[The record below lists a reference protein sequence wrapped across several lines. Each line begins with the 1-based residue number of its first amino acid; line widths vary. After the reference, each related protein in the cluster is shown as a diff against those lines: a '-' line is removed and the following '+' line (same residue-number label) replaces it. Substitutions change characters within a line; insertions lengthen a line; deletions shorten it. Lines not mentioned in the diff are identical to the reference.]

1 MSDFLISALAGL
13 DPYVP
18 GEQPQGRE
26 YVKLNT
32 NESPFPPSPR
42 VLDALNREEVSRL
55 NLYSD
60 PTALPLR
67 RAIAD
72 VYDLSPDNVFCGNG
86 SDEVLGLS
94 FLAFADAAHPVTFPA
109 VSYGF
114 YRVFAN
120 LFRVPTNAVPLRDD
134 FTVPVEPF
142 LGTGGMVVLANPNAP
157 TGISLPLAEV
167 ERIVRANP
175 DHIVLVDE
183 AYVDFGGESALPL
196 LASCP
201 NLLIVRTFSKSRSL
215 AGARLGYALAN
226 APVIDDL
233 NRVRCSFHPYNI
245 NRLSMLAGIEAMRD
259 TAYFESCVQSVV
271 RQRGETAAELRGLGF
286 SMTDSRANFL
296 FAAHPALT
304 ARGYYEA
311 LKARGVLIRCW
322 DDPALREHV
331 RITIG
336 TREQMRR
343 LVLETRAILSERTIS

>member
-1 MSDFLISALAGL
+1 M
-13 DPYVP
+13 
-18 GEQPQGRE
+18 
-26 YVKLNT
+26 
-32 NESPFPPSPR
+32 
-42 VLDALNREEVSRL
+42 
-55 NLYSD
+55 
-60 PTALPLR
+60 
-67 RAIAD
+67 
-72 VYDLSPDNVFCGNG
+72 
-86 SDEVLGLS
+86 
-94 FLAFADAAHPVTFPA
+94 
-109 VSYGF
+109 
-114 YRVFAN
+114 
-120 LFRVPTNAVPLRDD
+120 
-134 FTVPVEPF
+134 
-142 LGTGGMVVLANPNAP
+142 
-157 TGISLPLAEV
+157 
-167 ERIVRANP
+167 RANP

-311 LKARGVLIRCW
+311 LKKRGVLIRCW

-331 RITIG
+331 RISIG

>member
-1 MSDFLISALAGL
+1 MIDTVVFDIGNVLAEWHWRKNFTEMFGEALVDTL
-13 DPYVP
+13 
-18 GEQPQGRE
+18 
-26 YVKLNT
+26 
-32 NESPFPPSPR
+32 
-42 VLDALNREEVSRL
+42 
-55 NLYSD
+55 
-60 PTALPLR
+60 
-67 RAIAD
+67 
-72 VYDLSPDNVFCGNG
+72 
-86 SDEVLGLS
+86 
-94 FLAFADAAHPVTFPA
+94 ADA
-109 VSYGF
+109 
-114 YRVFAN
+114 
-120 LFRVPTNAVPLRDD
+120 
-134 FTVPVEPF
+134 TVRSPQWLEMDRGALSEAEMVE
-142 LGTGGMVVLANPNAP
+142 LLARNAP
-157 TGISLPLAEV
+157 QHAKEV

-226 APVIDDL
+226 APVIEDL
-233 NRVRCSFHPYNI
+233 NRVRYSFHPYNI

-331 RITIG
+331 RISIG

>member
-1 MSDFLISALAGL
+1 MSDFLIPALAGL

-18 GEQPQGRE
+18 GEQPQAAGTSSSTPTKVLSSLAQRAGRAQPRGS
-26 YVKLNT
+26 L
-32 NESPFPPSPR
+32 PPQ
-42 VLDALNREEVSRL
+42 
-55 NLYSD
+55 
-60 PTALPLR
+60 PLLR
-67 RAIAD
+67 PHGPAASRAIAD
-72 VYDLSPDNVFCGNG
+72 TYGLSPDNVFCGNG
-86 SDEVLGLS
+86 SDEVLGFS
-94 FLAFADAAHPVTFPA
+94 FLAFADGAHPVTFPA

-120 LFRVPTNAVPLRDD
+120 LFRVPTNAVPLRED

-142 LGTGGMVVLANPNAP
+142 LGTGGMVVLASNAP
-157 TGISLPLAEV
+157 TGIALPLAEV

-196 LASCP
+196 LESCP

-296 FAAHPALT
+296 FAAHP
-304 ARGYYEA
+304 R
-311 LKARGVLIRCW
+311 
-322 DDPALREHV
+322 
-331 RITIG
+331 
-336 TREQMRR
+336 
-343 LVLETRAILSERTIS
+343 